1 MNFLFLTRFPLYPF
15 WWRFTC
21 FTIDTEGHGAIHA
34 SREISVET
42 LYIFSEENKKQCH
55 SHLAGYFFNW
65 WDSVWKMFWKHEK
78 WQIGLLDT
86 QNLMSHI
93 LKVKNLHEQSNPEGL
108 IPVLHWYLLTKC
120 FTGILAGVVI
130 ISKEP
135 FM

>member
-1 MNFLFLTRFPLYPF
+1 
-15 WWRFTC
+15 
-21 FTIDTEGHGAIHA
+21 
-34 SREISVET
+34 
-42 LYIFSEENKKQCH
+42 
-55 SHLAGYFFNW
+55 
-65 WDSVWKMFWKHEK
+65 
-78 WQIGLLDT
+78 
-86 QNLMSHI
+86 MSHI